1 MDPMTSGPLI
11 NESMASS
18 IEGVF
23 ACGNAVHVH
32 DLVDFVSE
40 EGIKA
45 GDAAADYIAS
55 MKNRKKGKK
64 ESEALRIPIRA
75 GSRVRYVVP
84 QFLDS
89 KAKNIKLFFRVTE
102 EIKNCYI
109 NIESHTEQLR
119 SLKKRIVKPGEMLQV
134 ELSPEQ
140 LLKVQGDLT
149 VSIDLAQE
157 VMD

>member
-1 MDPMTSGPLI
+1 M
-11 NESMASS
+11 
-18 IEGVF
+18 
-23 ACGNAVHVH
+23 H

-55 MKNRKKGKK
+55 MKNGKK

-84 QFLDS
+84 QFLDT
-89 KAKNIKLFFRVTE
+89 KKKNIKLFFRVTE